1 MIIILFFLLKILFI
15 SFYIIIDDYLNNL
28 QFKRLQYKKFLILF
42 IIKNYQEV
50 NI

>member
-15 SFYIIIDDYLNNL
+15 SFYIIINYYLNNL
-28 QFKRLQYKKFLILF
+28 QFKRLQYKFLILF